1 MATATINVRIDADLK
16 REAEQIF
23 SQLGLSTS
31 QAIRLFYRQTVHE
44 KGLPFQPVYNLPP
57 ETLEAMREAE
67 EGRLTEVT
75 LDELRAELH
84 AIH

>member
-1 MATATINVRIDADLK
+1 MATATINVRIDAVLK
-16 REAEQIF
+16 REAEQVF

-31 QAIRLFYRQTVHE
+31 HAIRLFYRRTVHE

-57 ETLEAMREAE
+57 ETPEAMRETE
-67 EGRLTEVT
+67 ESRTTEVT
-75 LDELRAELH
+75 LDELRATFH